1 MSKDWEDGWEDSSNS
16 LTEWEDAPNLS
27 KELLKKGLMSPFGIK
42 MYEEG
47 LQKKP
52 HDAGIS
58 DNPKMP
64 KEMKKYLEK
73 IKKLNKFKKLSPSV
87 KKMHYRR
94 FLRIKRPE
102 TKLKFIKQI
111 ISALI

>member
-73 IKKLNKFKKLSPSV
+73 IKKLNEEFEKV
-87 KKMHYRR
+87 KK
-94 FLRIKRPE
+94 KSE
-102 TKLKFIKQI
+102 EVKNN
-111 ISALI
+111 SDESSS